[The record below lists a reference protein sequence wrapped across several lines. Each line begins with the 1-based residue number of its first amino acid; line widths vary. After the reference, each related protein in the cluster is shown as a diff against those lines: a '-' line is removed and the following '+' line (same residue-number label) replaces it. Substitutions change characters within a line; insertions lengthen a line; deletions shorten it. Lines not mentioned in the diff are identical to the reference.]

1 MTMRAKMNAKMCKN
15 AHLGVFCRMLFF
27 DDFSLFS
34 FFVFFS
40 WENNIFMPI
49 FDFFKKLAQWMLK

>member
-1 MTMRAKMNAKMCKN
+1 MHTLAIY
-15 AHLGVFCRMLFF
+15 CRMLFF
-27 DDFSLFS
+27 DNFSLFS

-49 FDFFKKLAQWMLK
+49 FDFLKSWHGKC